1 MKEREN
7 HLKTRK
13 GPMFSLKDTPQLRT
27 RPKASLLELPR
38 GGKQLEE
45 GRNASFL
52 VLPLNLY
59 SSRTVI

>member
-1 MKEREN
+1 MKT
-7 HLKTRK
+7 KK